1 MPSQP
6 RPGVGAL
13 LLAAALVPLPSR
25 AADTGHPLDPAAKA
39 GVVSTVNVFDG
50 LIPLLDRDA
59 PVPSFAEDGPAPS
72 PPAAAGSAP
81 GQMPMDHGAMNHD
94 AMGHGASQAAE

>member
-25 AADTGHPLDPAAKA
+25 AADTGHPLDPAAEA
-39 GVVSTVNVFDG
+39 GVVSTANVFDG
-50 LIPLLDRDA
+50 HIPLLDRDA
-59 PVPSFAEDGPAPS
+59 PAPSFAEGAAPP
-72 PPAAAGSAP
+72 PPAGAGSAP

>member
-25 AADTGHPLDPAAKA
+25 AADTGHPLDPAAEA

-50 LIPLLDRDA
+50 LIPLLNRDA
-59 PVPSFAEDGPAPS
+59 PVPSFAESTAPP

-81 GQMPMDHGAMNHD
+81 GPMPMDHGAMNHD
-94 AMGHGASQAAE
+94 AMGRGASQAVE